1 MTRGLVQRGA
11 AALAASILLVGAAPA
26 RAAPDWDIVGIRLGM
41 SPEQVRAALS
51 EHAPKAEVS
60 ESRQQF
66 TFNDGVGQQQLPD
79 FLGSITARLGA
90 ATSAL
95 AHPGSS
101 GDAETLEVMFSAPP
115 MQQRVI
121 RVIRTLVL
129 QDNPPPM
136 ERALASVTQKYG
148 EPPKIREANY
158 GRGLVARWV
167 EPGKTVCGD
176 TAPTSQDAWQ
186 APPVDN
192 APGGLSQYD
201 AWHRRKLAP
210 ADASHCS
217 AALVVNLVTRAP
229 GEPLVREMKLVMTDP
244 GYAVPAM
251 RATAQQLAELQ
262 AKARKARMDSGTAPK
277 L

>member
-1 MTRGLVQRGA
+1 MNRGLVQRGA
-11 AALAASILLVGAAPA
+11 AALAASILLIGAAPA
-26 RAAPDWDIVGIRLGM
+26 PAAPDWDIVGIRLGM

-51 EHAPKAEVS
+51 QHAPQAEVS
-60 ESRQQF
+60 EFRRQF
-66 TFNDGVGQQQLPD
+66 TFDDGVGQQRLPD

-95 AHPGSS
+95 ARPGSS

-115 MQQRVI
+115 MEQQVI

-129 QDNPPPM
+129 QDDPPPI
-136 ERALASVTQKYG
+136 ERTLASVTQKYG
-148 EPPKIREANY
+148 TTKVREANH

-167 EPGKTVCGD
+167 EPGKPVCGD
-176 TAPTSQDAWQ
+176 TAPTSPDAWQ

-192 APGGLSQYD
+192 APGGLSHYE

-210 ADASHCS
+210 ADASNCS
-217 AALVVNLVTRAP
+217 AALVVDLVTRAP

-262 AKARKARMDSGTAPK
+262 AKARKARMNSGTAPK

>member
-1 MTRGLVQRGA
+1 MNRGLVQRSA
-11 AALAASILLVGAAPA
+11 AALAASILLIGAAPA
-26 RAAPDWDIVGIRLGM
+26 PAAPDWDIVGIRLGM

-51 EHAPKAEVS
+51 QHAPQAEVS
-60 ESRQQF
+60 EFRRQF
-66 TFNDGVGQQQLPD
+66 TFDDGVGQQQLPD

-95 AHPGSS
+95 ARPGSS

-115 MQQRVI
+115 MEQRVI

-129 QDNPPPM
+129 QDDPPPI
-136 ERALASVTQKYG
+136 ERTLASVTQKYG
-148 EPPKIREANY
+148 TPKVREANR

-167 EPGKTVCGD
+167 EPGKPVCGA
-176 TAPTSQDAWQ
+176 TAPTSPDAWQ

-192 APGGLSQYD
+192 APGGLSQYE

-210 ADASHCS
+210 ADASNCS
-217 AALVVNLVTRAP
+217 AALVVDLVTRAP

-262 AKARKARMDSGTAPK
+262 AKARKARMNSGTAPK

>member
-1 MTRGLVQRGA
+1 MNRGLVQRGA

-60 ESRQQF
+60 ESRRQF

-95 AHPGSS
+95 ARPGSS
-101 GDAETLEVMFSAPP
+101 GNAETLDVMFSAPP
-115 MQQRVI
+115 MEQRVI

-129 QDNPPPM
+129 QDDPPPL

-148 EPPKIREANY
+148 TPKVREANY

-167 EPGKTVCGD
+167 EPGKAVCGD
-176 TAPTSQDAWQ
+176 TTPTSRDAWE

-192 APGGLSQYD
+192 SPGGLGHYE

-210 ADASHCS
+210 ADASNCS
-217 AALVVNLVTRAP
+217 AALVVDLVTRAP
-229 GEPLVREMKLVMTDP
+229 NEPLVREMKLVMTDP

-262 AKARKARMDSGTAPK
+262 AKARKAAMNSGAVPK